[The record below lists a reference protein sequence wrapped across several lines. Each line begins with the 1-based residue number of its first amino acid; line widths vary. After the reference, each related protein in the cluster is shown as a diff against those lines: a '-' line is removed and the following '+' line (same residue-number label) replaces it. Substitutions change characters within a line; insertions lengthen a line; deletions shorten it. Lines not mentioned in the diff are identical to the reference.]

1 MSELQLSTI
10 GHIMLGVRDLENSLE
25 FYTETLGMKLVPK
38 MEEMAFLEA
47 SNVTLVLSRSL
58 ADASD
63 ELVGATEVVFAV
75 DDVSD
80 AYRQLSKRRARFLNE
95 PRQVTDEAGQRISST
110 RMATASQNSGQCI
123 SDQSSVTS
131 DQRIGHQRSVLG
143 LRAERKFLDTQRAQ
157 RHTEARL
164 KRLCEPASS
173 VSSVFNPQELD
184 LASGPRPRWGL
195 RAPRAGN

>member
-25 FYTETLGMKLVPK
+25 FYTETLGMKLVFK

-47 SNVTLVLSRSL
+47 SNVTLVLSRSP

-80 AYRQLSKRRARFLNE
+80 AYRQLSKRRARFLNK
-95 PRQVTDEAGQRISST
+95 PRQVTDEGW
-110 RMATASQNSGQCI
+110 ATNFV
-123 SDQSSVTS
+123 DP
-131 DQRIGHQRSVLG
+131 DGH
-143 LRAERKFLDTQRAQ
+143 
-157 RHTEARL
+157 RL
-164 KRLCEPASS
+164 SE
-173 VSSVFNPQELD
+173 F
-184 LASGPRPRWGL
+184 GPVHQ
-195 RAPRAGN
+195 